1 MIEIKTEKELRQ
13 YTKKDIIHFYIEL
26 SNEYDELDSQYND
39 LNDYA
44 TEQENAAYDYM
55 KEIEKLKKYN
65 KEKTIIDIDSM
76 IKRLKLNDLYTEEL
90 DEFFDEYMKFYN
102 ERS

>member
-13 YTKKDIIHFYIEL
+13 YTKETIIHFYIEL

-102 ERS
+102 T

>member
-1 MIEIKTEKELRQ
+1 MKTEKELRQ

-65 KEKTIIDIDSM
+65 KEKTIIDIDNM

-102 ERS
+102 EKS

>member
-1 MIEIKTEKELRQ
+1 MKTEKELRQ
-13 YTKKDIIHFYIEL
+13 YTKETIIHFYIEL

-65 KEKTIIDIDSM
+65 KEKTIIDIDNM

-90 DEFFDEYMKFYN
+90 DEFLNEFMKFYN
-102 ERS
+102 TYNK

>member
-13 YTKKDIIHFYIEL
+13 YTKETIIHFYIEL

-76 IKRLKLNDLYTEEL
+76 TKRLKLNDLYTEEL
-90 DEFFDEYMKFYN
+90 DEFLNEYMKFYN
-102 ERS
+102 T

>member
-1 MIEIKTEKELRQ
+1 MIEMKTEKELRQ
-13 YTKKDIIHFYIEL
+13 YTKETIIHFYIEL

-90 DEFFDEYMKFYN
+90 DEFLNEYMKFYN
-102 ERS
+102 M

>member
-1 MIEIKTEKELRQ
+1 MKTEKELRQ
-13 YTKKDIIHFYIEL
+13 YTKETIIHFYIEL

-76 IKRLKLNDLYTEEL
+76 IKRLKLNNLYTEEL

>member
-1 MIEIKTEKELRQ
+1 MKTEKELRQ
-13 YTKKDIIHFYIEL
+13 YTKETIIHFYIEL

-65 KEKTIIDIDSM
+65 KEKTIIDIDNM

-90 DEFFDEYMKFYN
+90 DEFLNEYMKFYN
-102 ERS
+102 TYNK

>member
-1 MIEIKTEKELRQ
+1 MKTEKELRQ

-65 KEKTIIDIDSM
+65 KEKTIIDIDSI

-90 DEFFDEYMKFYN
+90 DEFLNEYMKFYN
-102 ERS
+102 M

>member
-76 IKRLKLNDLYTEEL
+76 TKRLKLNDLYTEEL
-90 DEFFDEYMKFYN
+90 DEFLNEYMKFYN
-102 ERS
+102 EKS

>member
-1 MIEIKTEKELRQ
+1 MKTEKELRQ

-55 KEIEKLKKYN
+55 KEIEKLKQYN

-76 IKRLKLNDLYTEEL
+76 IKRLKLNDLYTEKL
-90 DEFFDEYMKFYN
+90 DGFFDEYMKFYN

>member
-1 MIEIKTEKELRQ
+1 MKTEKELRQ

>member
-13 YTKKDIIHFYIEL
+13 YTKEAIIHFYIEL

-65 KEKTIIDIDSM
+65 KEKTIIDIDNM
-76 IKRLKLNDLYTEEL
+76 IKRLKLNNLYTEEL

>member
-1 MIEIKTEKELRQ
+1 MKTEKELRQ

-90 DEFFDEYMKFYN
+90 DEFLNEYMKFYN
-102 ERS
+102 M

>member
-1 MIEIKTEKELRQ
+1 MKTEKELRQ

-90 DEFFDEYMKFYN
+90 DEFLNEYMKFYN
-102 ERS
+102 TYNK

>member
-1 MIEIKTEKELRQ
+1 MKTEKELRQ
-13 YTKKDIIHFYIEL
+13 YTKETIIHFYIEL

-55 KEIEKLKKYN
+55 KEIEKLK
-65 KEKTIIDIDSM
+65 I
-76 IKRLKLNDLYTEEL
+76 
-90 DEFFDEYMKFYN
+90 
-102 ERS
+102 

>member
-13 YTKKDIIHFYIEL
+13 YTKETIIHFYIEL

>member
-1 MIEIKTEKELRQ
+1 MKTEKELRQ

-65 KEKTIIDIDSM
+65 KEKTIIDIDNM
-76 IKRLKLNDLYTEEL
+76 IKKLKLYNLYSEEL
-90 DEFFDEYMKFYN
+90 QVFFDEYMKFYN
-102 ERS
+102 V

>member
-1 MIEIKTEKELRQ
+1 MKTEKELRQ

-76 IKRLKLNDLYTEEL
+76 TKRLKLNDLYTEEL
-90 DEFFDEYMKFYN
+90 DEFLNEYMKFYN
-102 ERS
+102 T